1 MRIKKVILS
10 LLIIFTVTYVCL
22 GNQLI
27 SFAADEYI
35 VSSDNI
41 TAKQGETIT
50 VPVTLTNNNGIMGFR
65 ITVRYPSSQLEL
77 TNISSGSITKDGLFN
92 TTVTDYASVK
102 GSFDVL
108 WSSSSQVKGD
118 GTLVMISFK
127 IKNIASNGDYSISFS
142 YSQED
147 TFNESFKDVKLK
159 CSPVTVTVND
169 GSVPIEITESQ
180 TAKDENNEPQT
191 TDKQID
197 VSDDYLID
205 SVKSVLIS
213 FGVNDIDS
221 LTENQQNT
229 LLEFVNNRIESFSP
243 NAKKFDS
250 FAELRVAY
258 MNAIKNMAVDNVLQS
273 TDGQV
278 IIDTAEETLEKY
290 NANSFSEI
298 PDDKKKAAV
307 DEAIGKLAE
316 SGADTSAFSNFNS
329 YDNAAEALDEAVK
342 KAEEQEQQ
350 SVTGERTENTDKN
363 ENNPSHKNTIIIVAV
378 SLLAALALIVL
389 ILVIR
394 RRK

>member
-1 MRIKKVILS
+1 MKIKNVILS

-108 WSSSSQVKGD
+108 WSSSNQVKD
-118 GTLVMISFK
+118 NGTIVMLSFK

-147 TFNESFKDVKLK
+147 TFNEAFKDVKLK
-159 CSPVTVTVND
+159 CAPVTVTVND
-169 GSVPIEITESQ
+169 GSIPIETTEITTVE
-180 TAKDENNEPQT
+180 DENNNIQT
-191 TDKQID
+191 TDVRID

-250 FAELRVAY
+250 FAELKSAY
-258 MNAIKNMAVDNVLQS
+258 INAINNQAVDNVIQS

-278 IIDTAEETLEKY
+278 IIDVAREILKKN
-290 NANSFSEI
+290 NADSFSKI
-298 PDDKKKAAV
+298 SKDKKKAAV
-307 DEAIGKLAE
+307 DEAIGKLTE
-316 SGADTSAFSNFNS
+316 NGADTSAFSNFNS

-350 SVTGERTENTDKN
+350 SITGEQTENTDKN
-363 ENNPSHKNTIIIVAV
+363 ENNPSHKNAIIIAVASV
-378 SLLAALALIVL
+378 SATLALLVL
-389 ILVIR
+389 ILIIR